1 MIVRPTHWRTG
12 PHGREPV
19 VVAGE
24 VMSLAMRTV
33 DGNKTGRITS
43 RGPRTDREIE
53 VIAWRLGMTVVEV
66 RAAIASG
73 QMEADYGRQPSRRR
87 IDDHVGN
94 QDD

>member
-24 VMSLAMRTV
+24 VMSLVSKIV
-33 DGNKTGRITS
+33 DGNKTGCITS
-43 RGPRTDREIE
+43 CKPRTDREIE
-53 VIAWRLGMTVVEV
+53 VIAWRLGITVVEV
-66 RAAIASG
+66 RAAISSG
-73 QMEADYGRQPSRRR
+73 TMEADYGGQFSRRR
-87 IDDHVGN
+87 IDDYVCD

>member
-24 VMSLAMRTV
+24 VLSLVSRIV
-33 DGNKTGRITS
+33 DGNKTGCITS

-73 QMEADYGRQPSRRR
+73 TMEADHGGQPSRRR
-87 IDDHVGN
+87 IDDYVSN
-94 QDD
+94 EDD